1 MLASRGRSASKH
13 RLALQSQLAVARC
26 LGPDHSRSAHEPRA
40 ALVRV
45 RAEQGARRRGLGIRV
60 PERQWRLVPV
70 RAEQGARR
78 RGLGIRVPVRQ
89 WRLVWVLVAFG
100 PLPPMSRCPVRPL
113 QPVQTKLAPGG
124 RRPVSGSEGPVGREA
139 RRWLSG
145 VWRALGAGLVRGVH
159 RWPSESGLH
168 RCSPDRAHQAPR
180 RQHRPTCESSA
191 PPVWRAALRGYGS
204 ELGPHRQCRRRHGE
218 GSWLGPSPDLRSTV
232 RNRLAGLRRRCCRAL
247 VREAMLHSTPAQP
260 VCPRGH

>member
-13 RLALQSQLAVARC
+13 RLALQSQLAVNRC

-40 ALVRV
+40 ALVR
-45 RAEQGARRRGLGIRV
+45 
-60 PERQWRLVPV
+60 V

-145 VWRALGAGLVRGVH
+145 VWRALGAGPVRGVH
-159 RWPSESGLH
+159 RWLSGVWRALGAGPVRGVHRWLSESGLH

-204 ELGPHRQCRRRHGE
+204 ELGPHRQCRRRRGE

-232 RNRLAGLRRRCCRAL
+232 RNRLAGPRRRCCRAL
-247 VREAMLHSTPAQP
+247 VRKAMLHSTPAQP